1 MVHCAEHCCVN
12 CEIEKGKGCGAC
24 PDPEKKGTKKEGCRD
39 DIPCGLHI
47 IATERHES
55 RRIDRQLRGRCAR
68 QGDPGSSRFYLSL
81 EDDLLRIFG
90 AERIASIM
98 ERLQMEEGE
107 RIEHKLITS
116 AIERAQARVEAH
128 NFDIRKHLLEYDDVM
143 NKQREVIYEQR
154 AKILTEENLKD
165 EIESNIDTLA
175 AEIAQGYADDRVHP
189 DEWDIR
195 GLKESVFRH
204 FVFPLSLPPD
214 TLKDLTQEKL
224 HHLIASQ
231 AQEVYARK
239 EAEFGE
245 DALRQLEK
253 MVYLQVIDT
262 LWKEH
267 LLSMDH
273 LKEGIGLRGYAQRD
287 PLREYQKEGYNLF
300 LDLVDRISAESIEK
314 LFMVQIARQPA
325 PVQQE
330 PLPAQKFVLS
340 RGTDQPEKGTTVKR
354 EGKKVGRN
362 DPCPCGSGKKYKKCC
377 GT

>member
-1 MVHCAEHCCVN
+1 
-12 CEIEKGKGCGAC
+12 
-24 PDPEKKGTKKEGCRD
+24 
-39 DIPCGLHI
+39 
-47 IATERHES
+47 
-55 RRIDRQLRGRCAR
+55 
-68 QGDPGSSRFYLSL
+68 
-81 EDDLLRIFG
+81 
-90 AERIASIM
+90 M

-154 AKILTEENLKD
+154 AKILSEENLKD
-165 EIESNIDTLA
+165 EIVSNIDALA
-175 AEIAQGYADDRVHP
+175 EEIAQGYAEDKVHP
-189 DEWDIR
+189 DDWDIR

-204 FVFPLSLPPD
+204 FAFALLLPPD
-214 TLKDLTQEKL
+214 TLKDLTHEKL
-224 HHLIASQ
+224 HHIIATQ
-231 AQEVYARK
+231 AQDVYARK

-245 DALRQLEK
+245 DALRQIEK

-267 LLSMDH
+267 LLNMDH

-287 PLREYQKEGYNLF
+287 PLREYQKEGYDLF
-300 LDLVDRISAESIEK
+300 LDLVDRISSESIEK
-314 LFMVQIARQPA
+314 LFMVQLARQPT
-325 PVQQE
+325 PLQQE
-330 PLPAQKFVLS
+330 PVPTQKFVLS
-340 RGTDQPEKGTTVKR
+340 RGSDQPEKGTTIKR

>member
-1 MVHCAEHCCVN
+1 
-12 CEIEKGKGCGAC
+12 
-24 PDPEKKGTKKEGCRD
+24 
-39 DIPCGLHI
+39 
-47 IATERHES
+47 
-55 RRIDRQLRGRCAR
+55 
-68 QGDPGSSRFYLSL
+68 
-81 EDDLLRIFG
+81 
-90 AERIASIM
+90 
-98 ERLQMEEGE
+98 MEEGE

-165 EIESNIDTLA
+165 EIESNIDALA
-175 AEIAQGYADDRVHP
+175 AEIAQGYADDKVHP
-189 DEWDIR
+189 DDWDIR

-204 FVFPLSLPPD
+204 FGFALLLPSD
-214 TLKDLTQEKL
+214 TLQDITPEKL
-224 HHLIASQ
+224 HHLIAAQ
-231 AQEVYARK
+231 AREIYARK

-245 DALRQLEK
+245 NALRQIEK

-267 LLSMDH
+267 LLNMDH

-287 PLREYQKEGYNLF
+287 PLREYQKEGYDLF
-300 LDLVDRISAESIEK
+300 LELVDRISAESIEK
-314 LFMVQIARQPA
+314 LFMVQLARQPA

-330 PLPAQKFVLS
+330 PVPSQKFILS
-340 RGTDQPEKGTTVKR
+340 RGSDQPEKGTTIKR